1 MSNFA
6 GKGTTKFAD
15 VQILSGKVLG
25 VLKVLRVI
33 DEK

>member
-15 VQILSGKVLG
+15 VQEKAHFSVIFLVLG
-25 VLKVLRVI
+25 VGCKM
-33 DEK
+33 